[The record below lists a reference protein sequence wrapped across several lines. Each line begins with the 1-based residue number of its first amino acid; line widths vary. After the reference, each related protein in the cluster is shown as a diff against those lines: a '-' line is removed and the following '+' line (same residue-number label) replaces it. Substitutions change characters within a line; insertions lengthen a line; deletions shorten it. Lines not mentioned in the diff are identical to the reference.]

1 MWKRVSP
8 AAILSVPVLIIVI
21 VLVLLVAGCSSTEEV
36 PVASTEAN
44 PKQDPGVFRVNL
56 TSNPTTVDPAQAVT
70 DSELL
75 LIRALYETL
84 VEIHDGEIQPALA
97 ESWRY
102 SEDGRELY
110 IRLRK
115 DLKFSNGKA
124 ITAADVEYSIERLT
138 MVSPPSPYAS
148 FVTAFLGGSGSVV
161 NSIQVIDN
169 SNLVIR
175 FPVARR
181 DFVEML
187 AHPCFSVVSHEDM
200 EIGTQV
206 RGGTYFVSTKP
217 FGSSGPM
224 SLVEWINNRSI
235 ALEPNKQY
243 YAEAPKIDRLEL
255 IIEDNSE
262 VTMYCFGTQT
272 LDLVYLQQADLERL
286 TLEYSFIEEQLSVGP
301 ANAVYFLSFNSRMPV
316 FRGLET
322 RQAVVSSIDLS
333 SLVGVGQLFEV
344 SESPLGTLSRNNGIY
359 SGNPRALFHQF
370 ASGTFNNEL
379 VLSYPRDE
387 ISRFIGE
394 NLKGQIEDALGITV
408 KLQEMASGS
417 PLLYDDAAHLSL
429 VRWDI
434 PPVGKNAF
442 FPYFF
447 GQGVNPFVNGNP
459 VGQTA
464 LSNFRQAGAFDTDRK
479 DYYLNLIA
487 DEISGQFL
495 LYSLVDGRTLYAI
508 QEDTDIPEGLKEILG
523 ISG

>member
-1 MWKRVSP
+1 MWKRVWP
-8 AAILSVPVLIIVI
+8 VANMSVPALIMVI
-21 VLVLLVAGCSSTEEV
+21 VLVLLVTGCSSSEEI
-36 PVASTEAN
+36 PVAYTEAD
-44 PKQDPGVFRVNL
+44 PKQDSGVFRVNL
-56 TSNPTTVDPAQAVT
+56 TSNPATLDPALAVT

-75 LIRALYETL
+75 LVRALYETL
-84 VEIHDGEIQPALA
+84 VEIHEGEIQPALA

-102 SEDGRELY
+102 SDDGRELY

-187 AHPCFSVVSHEDM
+187 AHPCFSVVSQEDM
-200 EIGTQV
+200 ETGTPV
-206 RGGTYFVSTKP
+206 RGGTYFAPTMP
-217 FGSSGPM
+217 FASSGPL
-224 SLVEWINNRSI
+224 SLVEWINDRSI

-255 IIEDNSE
+255 VIEDNFE
-262 VTMYCFGTQT
+262 VTMYSFGTQT
-272 LDLVYLQQADLERL
+272 LDLVYLQQADLEKL
-286 TLEYSFIEEQLSVGP
+286 TMEYSFIEDQLSIGP

-322 RQAVVSSIDLS
+322 RQAVISAINLS
-333 SLVGVGQLFEV
+333 SLVEAGQLFEV

-359 SGNPRALFHQF
+359 SGSPRALFNQF
-370 ASGTFNNEL
+370 ASGIFNNEL
-379 VLSYPRDE
+379 VFSYPKDE
-387 ISRFIGE
+387 VSRFIAE

-408 KLQEMASGS
+408 RLQEMASHS

-434 PPVGKNAF
+434 PTVGKNAF

-447 GQGVNPFVNGNP
+447 GQGVNPFVYGNP

-464 LSNFRQAGAFDTDRK
+464 LGNFRQAGAFDTDRK

-495 LYSLVDGRTLYAI
+495 LYSLVDARTLYAI
-508 QEDTDIPEGLKEILG
+508 QEDTDIPEGLREILG
-523 ISG
+523 IFG